1 MSDTEKEL
9 QFHIEMQT
17 RRYIDAGLDP
27 VAARAKALER
37 MGDLDAAT
45 KAVHEIH
52 VLSQTPPANRSKWMN
67 GLGQDLRHAFRVL
80 RRSPGY
86 VAIAVS
92 MLALGTGASTAV
104 FSVVD
109 GVLLRSPFPDA
120 DAIGLVR
127 ARDADGRLTSAVPTD
142 TFARLEAGLPPS
154 IVAIGRLTVSSL
166 VVTGVTVPRRT
177 QVECISAPMAA
188 VMGTAPVR
196 GRWFSIVDDRP
207 GAPPVAVVSDKF
219 WRGTLQSDPTVIGR
233 TINLDSAPVTIV
245 GVMPRGFDGPLSRLN
260 RDIWIPLGLSTPHVP
275 AFGCRVDGAVATG
288 AVRLATGVTMAEGAA
303 ALNAS
308 AGLDSLELASIAEDT
323 VGDLRSP
330 FNALVG
336 AVIAVLLIAFANV
349 TNLGLERMA
358 GRRQELSIRAALGST
373 RARILRQSVLEH
385 LMVATSGALGGVVIA
400 TAGFDA
406 IVALLPDSLPHVDA
420 VNLNVRVL
428 AASLGL
434 TILGGAVA
442 GLVSAWTASR
452 ATAVEGLVAS
462 SRAHTGR
469 RTWTRKLLV
478 ASELALG
485 VLLLVGALLMIRTF
499 LTLRPSA
506 PGFDAS
512 NKYLA
517 MVRQPTSVAG
527 ADRLRFF
534 ETVRD
539 EVQRIPGVRAVAATS
554 YLPLYRSI
562 DVRPMTVGSQKGDV
576 YTGAITPNYLSVMR
590 IPLLRGRDFTSAD
603 NSDVAIVNRA
613 FVERWLP
620 QQEALGT
627 VVTLATGRAE
637 APVTATIVG
646 IAENTRA
653 FGSDTRSRPVVY
665 RPLRPSTIAN
675 PFLVIEADE
684 KTSVT
689 LADSVRSVVDRAR
702 PGQLIDRFERFE
714 TMLGAE
720 VSRPRLGAWLF
731 GSFAVLAVLLAG
743 VGLAVTLVWSVA
755 QRRREIGVRMALGA
769 KPSDVRRLIVGQMLG
784 LSLTGVAAGL
794 AAAAATTHLLKGWLY
809 GVTPLDP
816 LTFAACGAVMLAVSA
831 LAAYLPARRA
841 TRISPLIA
849 LRGD

>member
-1 MSDTEKEL
+1 MTDTEKEL
-9 QFHIEMQT
+9 EFHIEMQT
-17 RRYIDAGLDP
+17 RRYIEAGLDP
-27 VAARAKALER
+27 VAARAKAMER
-37 MGDLDAAT
+37 MGDLNAT
-45 KAVHEIH
+45 AKAVHEIN
-52 VLSQTPPANRSKWMN
+52 VLNQTPTWNRAKWMN
-67 GLGQDLRHAFRVL
+67 GLGQDIRHAFRIL

-154 IVAIGRLTVSSL
+154 IVAIGRLTVTSP

-196 GRWFSIVDDRP
+196 GRWFSAADDRP

-219 WRGTLQSDPTVIGR
+219 WRGALQSDPAVIGR
-233 TINLDSAPVTIV
+233 TINLDNAPITIV
-245 GVMPRGFDGPLSRLN
+245 GVMPRGFDGPLSRVN
-260 RDIWIPLGLSTPHVP
+260 RDIWIPLGLSTPQVA
-275 AFGCRVDGAVATG
+275 AFGCRVDGAMASG
-288 AVRLATGVTMAEGAA
+288 AVRLAPGVTMAEGAA

-358 GRRQELSIRAALGST
+358 GRRQELAIRAALGAT

-385 LMVATSGALGGVVIA
+385 LMVATTGALAGVFIA
-400 TAGFDA
+400 SAGFDA
-406 IVALLPDSLPHVDA
+406 IMALLPDSLPHVDA
-420 VNLNVRVL
+420 VDLNIRVL

-434 TILGGAVA
+434 TIVGGAVA
-442 GLVSAWTASR
+442 GLVSALTASR
-452 ATAVEGLVAS
+452 THGLVAN
-462 SRAHTGR
+462 SRTHTGR
-469 RTWTRKLLV
+469 RSWTRQVLV

-512 NKYLA
+512 NKYVAL
-517 MVRQPTSVAG
+517 VRQPPSVAG
-527 ADRLRFF
+527 ADRLQFF
-534 ETVRD
+534 ETVRN
-539 EVQRIPGVRAVAATS
+539 EVQRTPGVRAVAATS

-562 DVRPMTVGSQKGDV
+562 DVRALTVGSNKGDV

-603 NSDVAIVNRA
+603 NADVAIVNRA

-637 APVTATIVG
+637 PPATATIVG
-646 IAENTRA
+646 IAEDTRA

-684 KTSVT
+684 RTSVS
-689 LADSVRSVVDRAR
+689 LAQNVRSIVDRAR
-702 PGQLIDRFERFE
+702 PGQLVDRFERFE
-714 TMLGAE
+714 AMLGAE

-731 GSFAVLAVLLAG
+731 GSFAALAVLLAG
-743 VGLAVTLVWSVA
+743 IGLAATLVWSVA

-769 KPSDVRRLIVGQMLG
+769 KPSDVRRLIVGQMFG

-849 LRGD
+849 LRGE